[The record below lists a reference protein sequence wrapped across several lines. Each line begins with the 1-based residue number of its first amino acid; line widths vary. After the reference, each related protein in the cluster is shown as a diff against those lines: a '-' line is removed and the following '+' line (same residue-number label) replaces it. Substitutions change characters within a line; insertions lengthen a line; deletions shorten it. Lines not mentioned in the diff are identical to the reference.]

1 MSYAVPFS
9 LLSLHLPDHDE
20 SVAERLRWP
29 LAGSAL
35 LHAVVF
41 VALLSLRFGS
51 SLEQSSGSY
60 EVTLVTLPEIA
71 SSPTASPA
79 NKSRPERNA
88 DKVPPPKAEDGEAP
102 KVAPQKRAVNPPGS
116 MPQEKPRVPELVT
129 DSLVGALDSVVV
141 PKPQAL
147 ALPQKA
153 APLLPPPLPPLP
165 VLADPKPASKQNTDK
180 LPPLPKADDREAPK
194 PELVTDSLVGALDS
208 VVVPK
213 PQAPAL
219 PQKVEPVP
227 APAPRPA
234 PIRQAPTVEMDVQPV
249 QAPPQPP
256 KLVVRKSALP
266 PTPAPSV
273 DLLTPKLKQA
283 VGATSVPKKPEQVSK
298 RVSPAVAPERKQ
310 KPDAPKAPE
319 APAITLPSRAPRLT
333 AVAPPE
339 MRKKETPL
347 QTVRKSSTV
356 EQLKEDIQSVRIPER
371 NHKNKI
377 LPPVTQAAPLVSEPV
392 PPARAA
398 EARSQSFPKIVP
410 PQAPP
415 LAKFQAPVP
424 SEPTVPKAESEP
436 DTPLGQESDD
446 LSIPD
451 LSAFDPQPVSK
462 QTGSGEEK
470 ALGLWKAGLCSQD
483 NPYWEN
489 VEAKIDN
496 IHGNIY
502 RYHYRVES
510 PAILTFRVERNGRVA
525 DLDVVQSSGNKKFD
539 SVAKRAVLEAAPLPS
554 FPADMT
560 KPFCQVQHKFKI
572 KPN

>member
-1 MSYAVPFS
+1 MSYAAPFS

-102 KVAPQKRAVNPPGS
+102 KVVPQKRAVNPPGS
-116 MPQEKPRVPELVT
+116 MLQEKPRVPELVT

-147 ALPQKA
+147 ALSQKA

-339 MRKKETPL
+339 MRKKEMPL

-356 EQLKEDIQSVRIPER
+356 ERLKEDIQSVRIPER

-377 LPPVTQAAPLVSEPV
+377 LPPVTQAAPLVSETM

-410 PQAPP
+410 PQAPQ
-415 LAKFQAPVP
+415 LAEIQDPVT
-424 SEPTVPKAESEP
+424 SQPTVPVTASEP
-436 DTPLGQESDD
+436 DTFEEEIAKLE
-446 LSIPD
+446 IPEA
-451 LSAFDPQPVSK
+451 SAFDIGSVSK
-462 QTGSGEEK
+462 QMK
-470 ALGLWKAGLCSQD
+470 HDLLGLRVSGFCSQ
-483 NPYWEN
+483 NSVYWEN
-489 VEAKIDN
+489 VEKKIDDIHKKYWRN
-496 IHGNIY
+496 IH
-502 RYHYRVES
+502 RVES
-510 PAILTFRVERNGRVA
+510 PAILTFRVERNGQVR
-525 DLDVVQSSGNKKFD
+525 DLAVVRSSGNKRFD
-539 SVAKRAVLEAAPLPS
+539 SSAQRAVEEAVLLP
-554 FPADMT
+554 FPEDMP
-560 KPFCQVQHKFKI
+560 KSSCPVQHVFKATL
-572 KPN
+572 NR